1 MLKSVANFTLALLLS
16 GTALPAI
23 AVPIELQDASIQ
35 DVVRWYSQHTGTA
48 IAIDPRVDG
57 TLTAYAPDVPNDQ
70 LPDFFRGVL
79 EANGYQL
86 VPGDPP
92 RVAPGEQ
99 QDNFMGQLD
108 VPHTPQASRVL
119 PVQHLRAQD
128 LAPLVTAFLSQT
140 TSGSVSPAKAQ
151 VLNAS
156 NSLLV
161 SGPEKR
167 LDALERLLPQLDV
180 TRPQVLIRAVL
191 FETTQ
196 GDTLDFGVSFGR
208 ARSGAGLAGGVNT
221 NKLDT
226 SLASPGGTFGIFD
239 GNVLAVALNAL
250 RKDSHADILSTPQV
264 LALSG
269 ERGKISVGQNVPF
282 ITGRV
287 TGEAASVDSPFQT
300 IERRDVGIR
309 LDVTPVVTPGG
320 LVVMDVFTSSD
331 SIADSLTASDI
342 VTNQRSINTTV
353 QITSGQAVLLGGLIS
368 NESREQES
376 SVPGLGDIPLIG
388 RLFRSTSDS
397 HQRTRLYVLLQATV
411 LPTQE
416 STS

>member
-1 MLKSVANFTLALLLS
+1 MLKSVANLTLALVLS

-23 AVPIELQDASIQ
+23 AVPIELQDAAIQ

-48 IAIDPRVDG
+48 IAIDPAVDG
-57 TLTAYAPDVPNDQ
+57 TLTAYAPDVPDDQ

-92 RVAPGEQ
+92 RVVPAQGQ
-99 QDNFMGQLD
+99 ADFMTRLD
-108 VPHTPQASRVL
+108 VPSVPQVSRVL
-119 PVQHLRAQD
+119 PVRHLRAQD

-140 TSGSVSPAKAQ
+140 TAGSVTPAKAQ

-161 SGPEKR
+161 SGPKER
-167 LDALERLLPQLDV
+167 LDALEQLWPQLDV
-180 TRPQVLIRAVL
+180 ARPQVLIRAVL

-208 ARSGAGLAGGVNT
+208 SRSGAGLAGGVNT
-221 NKLDT
+221 NNLDT

-239 GNVLAVALNAL
+239 GNVLAVAINAL
-250 RKDSHADILSTPQV
+250 RKDSHATILSTPQV

-269 ERGKISVGQNVPF
+269 EHGRISVGKNVPF
-282 ITGRV
+282 ITGRL
-287 TGEAASVDSPFQT
+287 TGEAASVDNPFQT

-309 LDVTPVVTPGG
+309 LDVTPVVTPSG

-368 NESREQES
+368 KESREQES
-376 SVPGLGDIPLIG
+376 RVPGLGDIPLIG

-416 STS
+416 ATS